1 MSRTYETILVNTR
14 DGITTLTLN
23 RPEKMNPINPTMVK
37 EITEVMDEIAYDERY
52 RVLVI
57 TGAGA
62 AFCSGIDLNWGRSP
76 EALSNPWA
84 AHRFYGGPGT
94 EGILGLQEKLRLF
107 PLPTIAAVNGWA
119 FALGFWMAML
129 CDCVVIAR
137 DAHIGVP
144 EMQEPRNSR
153 MSKTHPGGGTVTSMA
168 FFVPHRFALWHLFTG
183 EDITGEEAERL
194 LMVNKAVP
202 AGQLMEEA
210 YKLAE
215 RMKKVDPL
223 AFRVLKRSYWR
234 AKNSPYSVD
243 TLELEH
249 MEQSEFASLRQAVG
263 KSAEPGI
270 RQ

>member
-1 MSRTYETILVNTR
+1 MPKTYETILVEKKS
-14 DGITTLTLN
+14 GVATLTLN
-23 RPEKMNPINPTMVK
+23 RPEKMNAISPTMVK

-62 AFCSGIDLNWGRSP
+62 AFSSGIDLNWGRSP

-129 CDCVVIAR
+129 CDCVVIAK
-137 DAHIGVP
+137 DAHIGAP
-144 EMQEPRNSR
+144 QMKRGG
-153 MSKTHPGGGTVTSMA
+153 HPGGGTVTSLA
-168 FFVPHRFALWHLFTG
+168 AFVPHRFALWHLFTG

-202 AGQLMEEA
+202 ADQLMEEA

-215 RMKKVDPL
+215 RMKKVDPI

-249 MEQSEFASLRQAVG
+249 MEQSEFASLRLQVG
-263 KSAEPGI
+263 KSAEPGT

>member
-1 MSRTYETILVNTR
+1 MRTSYETILVKTK

-37 EITEVMDEIAYDERY
+37 EITEVLDEIAYDEKY

-62 AFCSGIDLNWGRSP
+62 AFSSGIDLDYGRSP
-76 EALSNPWA
+76 EAKANPWA

-129 CDCVVIAR
+129 CDCVVVAK
-137 DAHIGVP
+137 DAHMGVP
-144 EMQEPRNSR
+144 EMQAGRNR
-153 MSKTHPGGGTVTSMA
+153 KMNQNHPGGGTVTSMA
-168 FFVPHRFALWHLFTG
+168 YFVPHRFAVWHLLTG

-202 AGQLMEEA
+202 ADQLMAEA

-215 RMKKVDPL
+215 RLKKVDPL
-223 AFRVLKRSYWR
+223 SFRVLKRSYWR
-234 AKNSPYSVD
+234 AKNHPYSVD

-249 MEQSEFASLRQAVG
+249 MEQADAQSLKRSMG
-263 KSAEPGI
+263 KSD
-270 RQ
+270 